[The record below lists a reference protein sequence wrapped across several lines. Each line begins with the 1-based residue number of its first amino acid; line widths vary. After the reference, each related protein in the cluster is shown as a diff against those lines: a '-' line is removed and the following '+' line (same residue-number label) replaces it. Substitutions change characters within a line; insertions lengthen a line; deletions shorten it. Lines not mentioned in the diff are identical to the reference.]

1 MSPTRAR
8 ILLLDEHRPSLAVL
22 KLVLTGRGHV
32 CECVETAEEALKA
45 MASFAPDI
53 VLYEWHLSRAT
64 GRGFARAARSIAAR
78 QHRRIVI
85 VAISTQE
92 EPEHFRATEDVD
104 DYLTKPYQGDSLDR
118 VIEHAIVAL
127 RRRT

>member
-1 MSPTRAR
+1 MSPARAR
-8 ILLLDEHRPSLAVL
+8 ILLLDEHRPVL
-22 KLVLTGRGHV
+22 KLVLVGRGHV
-32 CECVETAEEALKA
+32 CDAVDTAADALRSV
-45 MASFAPDI
+45 ASFDPDV

-104 DYLTKPYQGDSLDR
+104 DYLTKPYQGHSLDR
-118 VIEHAIVAL
+118 VIEHALVTL
-127 RRRT
+127 RRRM